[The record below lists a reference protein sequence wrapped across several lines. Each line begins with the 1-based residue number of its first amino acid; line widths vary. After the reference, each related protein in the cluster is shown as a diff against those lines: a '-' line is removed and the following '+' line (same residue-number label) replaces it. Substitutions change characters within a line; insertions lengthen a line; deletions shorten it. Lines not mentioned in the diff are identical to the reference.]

1 MNNEQQ
7 SEQQKAIRRFLLG
20 VFLLHYYVQS
30 LFLNLLEMHFS
41 FFSYFIYTWGDDNTY
56 LFCYSGKSKSLL
68 WAVFIGGIFY
78 AFFNPYYRRIIFAFC

>member
-30 LFLNLLEMHFS
+30 LFLNLLEMHF
-41 FFSYFIYTWGDDNTY
+41 FFLFLFHLY
-56 LFCYSGKSKSLL
+56 LG
-68 WAVFIGGIFY
+68 
-78 AFFNPYYRRIIFAFC
+78 